1 MESPIDPNP
10 EGTLPQSSNSG
21 SATTTAI
28 QQSQLTNALS
38 KYVGLGEWAKAV
50 QILQSLINLDPI
62 NTNYYLRMGDYSLK
76 AGNKPAAIRCYYE
89 AADLYFQGGFSVKAI
104 GTYKMILKIA
114 PGETL
119 APMLMN
125 HAELQ
130 KERVVK
136 EEPQNSEILQ
146 RCLQSYNE
154 VTTLRPGSGDTTEL
168 KSRTHV

>member
-1 MESPIDPNP
+1 VEAPIDYR
-10 EGTLPQSSNSG
+10 ESSSVKPMASEND
-21 SATTTAI
+21 
-28 QQSQLTNALS
+28 QLTNALS
-38 KYVGLGEWAKAV
+38 GYVGLGQWAEAV
-50 QILQSLINLDPI
+50 GVLENLIRLEPT
-62 NTNYYLRMGDYSLK
+62 NTHYFLRMGDYSLK

-104 GTYKMILKIA
+104 GTYKMILKVA

-119 APMLMN
+119 APMLMK

-146 RCLQSYNE
+146 RCLQSYHE
-154 VTTLRPGSGDTTEL
+154 VTTLRPGSGSSIEL
-168 KSRTHV
+168 KSRTFV